1 MNIEQLAATLR
12 ALHAQQMSEVDILI
26 LSAISQAEG
35 ADKTVMNIIQ
45 KCPIA
50 SRQTVHKRIQWLC
63 KKGIINKIEQPGN
76 MRFKRLE
83 FGPAYLSLLTELRA
97 A

>member
-1 MNIEQLAATLR
+1 MNIEQLATTLR
-12 ALHAQQMSEVDILI
+12 ALHAKKMSEVDIII
-26 LSAISQAEG
+26 LSAVSQASD

-63 KKGIINKIEQPGN
+63 KKGIITKVEQPNN

-83 FGPAYLSLLTELRA
+83 FGPAYLTLLTDLRA